1 MTPLGF
7 SEVAPTPRPRPRR
20 RSTPPHDVVVVGAR
34 VAGAATAMLLARRG
48 LRVLLVDRA
57 AAPGTDTLST
67 HALMRGGVLQLN
79 RWGLLEALLAAGT
92 PPVRQTIVHYGDEAD
107 LVDIKERNGV
117 DALFAP
123 RRTVLDPLLVEAA
136 AAAGAEVRY
145 GVAVDGVVGDGDVVE
160 GVTATDAKGRRLL
173 LRAPLV
179 VGADGLRSRIAAA
192 VGAGVTWQG
201 GAASAM
207 IYGYFSGL
215 PAEGYEWFYRPSAS
229 AGIIPTNDGR
239 VCVWAGAPAAGSG
252 FGGTLDAAFHRWLA
266 AAAPEALGKVA
277 AARPASRLRGYPG
290 VPSFLR
296 RCQGPGWALVGDS
309 AAFRDPLS
317 AHGITDA
324 LRDAELLARAVVAGM
339 GETTGLPGALAE
351 YEVQRDDVALPLARI
366 SDRVASYDWTLPEL
380 RTTLLGLSKAMGREV
395 QLIESFDGAPA
406 AAA

>member
-1 MTPLGF
+1 MSRPGF
-7 SEVAPTPRPRPRR
+7 VRVAPTPPPRPGRR
-20 RSTPPHDVVVVGAR
+20 TAPHHDVVVVGAR
-34 VAGAATAMLLARRG
+34 VAGAATALLLARQG

-67 HALMRGGVLQLN
+67 HALMRGGVLQLH
-79 RWGLLEALLAAGT
+79 RWGLLEALVTAGT

-107 LVDIKERNGV
+107 LVEIKERNGV
-117 DALFAP
+117 DALYAP

-145 GVAVDGVVGDGDVVE
+145 GVAVDGVIGDGDVVC
-160 GVTATDAKGRRLL
+160 GVTATDAKGRRLR

-192 VGAGVTWQG
+192 VGSEVTWQG

-207 IYGYFSGL
+207 IYGYFTGL

-239 VCVWAGAPAAGSG
+239 VCVWVGAPAASG
-252 FGGTLDAAFHRWLA
+252 FGGNLDAVFQRWLA
-266 AAAPEALGKVA
+266 AAAPEAVAKVA
-277 AARPASRLRGYPG
+277 AARPAGRLRGYPG

-296 RCQGPGWALVGDS
+296 RCQGPGWALIGDS

-317 AHGITDA
+317 AHGMTDA

-339 GETTGLPGALAE
+339 GETAGLPGALAE
-351 YEVQRDDVALPLARI
+351 YEAQRDAVALPLARI
-366 SDRVASYDWTLPEL
+366 SDRVAGYDWTLPEL

-395 QLIESFDGAPA
+395 QLIESFDGASA